1 MDSPFITPGI
11 RNPHIYAADK
21 APLHDNDDV
30 IGIEIERKARAYL
43 VSAFA
48 GFQHH
53 VVNDILLGQP
63 ISVTHCDLHNCT
75 RVFTGPKGDQPLELG
90 YPGQMLYLF
99 VQSLVPA
106 VLASMITFSETV
118 IYTTYAAAPRIWDL
132 SPLVDQQTG
141 GPLNPGAPALP
152 YAQFSFVRT
161 TWAEWK
167 RAHPNPDVYVG
178 EDAN

>member
-1 MDSPFITPGI
+1 MTELVTSGHTYQMNSQQISTVRAIALRALLILAAAAFIAFGSPYLSQPRARSSNFAVSSSGVAIMASPFITPGI

-21 APLHDNDDV
+21 APLHDDDDV

-75 RVFTGPKGDQPLELG
+75 RVFTGPKGDQPLELSCAG
-90 YPGQMLYLF
+90 RSHEGG
-99 VQSLVPA
+99 LVLIA
-106 VLASMITFSETV
+106 
-118 IYTTYAAAPRIWDL
+118 
-132 SPLVDQQTG
+132 
-141 GPLNPGAPALP
+141 
-152 YAQFSFVRT
+152 
-161 TWAEWK
+161 
-167 RAHPNPDVYVG
+167 
-178 EDAN
+178 